1 MTTKKIKKMLIKI
14 LYIIAAYFIGAIP
27 FAYIIAKVFGG
38 VDIRTVGSG
47 NPGATNVFRSVGKGA
62 GIATFILDALKGFI
76 PVYFAIFIDNA
87 FSYSVAVA
95 AAAMI
100 GHMFTIFLKFKG
112 GKGVATGCG
121 VFLALMPMPA
131 LIAFGLFVLVF
142 GASGYVALGSVCAA
156 LCMPFAAYFTGYGTE
171 AIIFAFA
178 AALLVIFKHRKNI
191 SRLRA
196 GTEYR
201 FKIFKKKKS

>member
-1 MTTKKIKKMLIKI
+1 M
-14 LYIIAAYFIGAIP
+14 AYFCGAIP
-27 FAYIIAKVFGG
+27 FAYIISKIAAG

-62 GIATFILDALKGFI
+62 GITTFILDMLKGFI
-76 PVYFAIFIDNA
+76 PTFFAISIDNA

-95 AAAMI
+95 AAAML
-100 GHMFTIFLKFKG
+100 GHMFTVFLKFKG

-131 LIAFGLFVLVF
+131 LIAFGFFALIF

-156 LCMPFAAYFTGYGTE
+156 LFMPFAAYFTGYSME
-171 AIIFAFA
+171 AVIFSFA
-178 AALLVIFKHRKNI
+178 VALLVIFKHRKNI

-196 GTEYR
+196 GKEYR
-201 FKIFKKKKS
+201 FKIFGKRDK